1 MGLFI
6 ATSNN
11 DKIKEI
17 SAILNRY
24 GIEYSFPNKGELPF
38 VEENGKDLRENAIL
52 KAIAGYRYSRMPTL
66 ADDSGLEVDYLN
78 GAPGVFSARFAGE
91 GCSYEDNN
99 KKLLKFLKGVPYER
113 RTAHF
118 RTVIAIAI
126 NEKEIKT
133 VEGSVGG
140 YILDKP
146 RGYNGF
152 GYDPLFYYPALE
164 KTFAELKPEEKNR
177 ISHRGK
183 ALMKLEQLLRTGDI
197 LK

>member
-24 GIEYSFPNKGELPF
+24 GIEYSFPNKGELPI
-38 VEENGKDLRENAIL
+38 VEENGKDLSENAIL
-52 KAIAGYRYSRMPTL
+52 KAVSGYKYSQIPTI

-99 KKLLKFLKGVPYER
+99 RKLLKLLKGVPYER

-133 VEGSVGG
+133 VEGAVGG

-152 GYDPLFYYPALE
+152 GYDPLFYYPPLE

-183 ALMKLEQLLRTGDI
+183 ALIKLEQLLRTGDI